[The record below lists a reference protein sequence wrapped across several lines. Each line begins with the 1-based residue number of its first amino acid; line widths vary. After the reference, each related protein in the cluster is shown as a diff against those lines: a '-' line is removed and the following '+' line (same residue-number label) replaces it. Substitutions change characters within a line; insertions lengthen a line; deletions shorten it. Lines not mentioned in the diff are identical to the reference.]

1 MTDSVR
7 PPGDAAEDG
16 EPHISRSLPAE
27 IARGAWDSI
36 RETLPS
42 DDRECGAF
50 IAGMAWAFAI
60 FIALLILTTIAWAK
74 AAGVRL

>member
-1 MTDSVR
+1 MTDSVL

-27 IARGAWDSI
+27 IARGAWETI
-36 RETLPS
+36 RETLPATE
-42 DDRECGAF
+42 DEAGAF
-50 IAGMAWAFAI
+50 VAGMTYAFVI
-60 FIALLILTTIAWAK
+60 FFGLLVLVTMLYAK

>member
-1 MTDSVR
+1 MTDSVP

-42 DDRECGAF
+42 DDHD
-50 IAGMAWAFAI
+50 AGVFLAGFTWAFVI
-60 FIALLILTTIAWAK
+60 FWGLVILVTILYAK